1 LDTIIKLSEIIKSK
15 PTLIIGSGVHK
26 AFGQGPSGLNDWT
39 ILLEDVCNELKL
51 PLRKDQLKLLSYKFE
66 DFITDYCDL
75 YKVAS
80 HIAEVKLKQTIAK
93 RLMDLAEAQDNEQYL
108 VLLDKLSPKQ
118 VLSLNVD
125 SLFISNTKNLTTSK
139 TIGDIPFETK
149 ADCNGLPVYFLNGNV
164 KKPNHMN
171 FGMRSLANQIVAYE
185 NQFKRFKQLERE
197 NDFNV
202 DEIINQDGT
211 WFSRFMHFP
220 VLIVG
225 ASVGEHELALRYLLN
240 QRKRNF
246 ANHPEYKSPVNIVLD
261 RKAVSNAKYMDELK
275 TMDIEPLVFGDFD
288 EFWEGVNK

>member
-1 LDTIIKLSEIIKSK
+1 
-15 PTLIIGSGVHK
+15 
-26 AFGQGPSGLNDWT
+26 
-39 ILLEDVCNELKL
+39 LLEDVCNELKL
-51 PLRKDQLKLLSYKFE
+51 PLRKDQLNLLSYKFE

-80 HIAEVKLKQTIAK
+80 HHAEVKLKQTIAK
-93 RLMDLAEAQDNEQYL
+93 RLMDLAQAQDKEQYL
-108 VLLDKLSPKQ
+108 ALLVKLSPKQ

-125 SLFISNTKNLTTSK
+125 SLFVSNTKNLTTSK
-139 TIGDIPFETK
+139 TIGAIPFETK
-149 ADCNGLPVYFLNGNV
+149 AVCGLPVYFLNGNV
-164 KKPNHMN
+164 KKPTHMN

-211 WFSRFMHFP
+211 WFSRFMYFP

-275 TMDIEPLVFGDFD
+275 TMDIEPLVFDKYD
-288 EFWEGVNK
+288 EFWQGLNK